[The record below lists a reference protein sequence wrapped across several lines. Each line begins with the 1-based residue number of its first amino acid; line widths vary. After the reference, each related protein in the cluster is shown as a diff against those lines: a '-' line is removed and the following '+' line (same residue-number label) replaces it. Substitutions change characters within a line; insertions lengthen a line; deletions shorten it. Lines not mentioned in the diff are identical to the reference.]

1 MTNVICVSGRACES
15 LCAPSLRIALE
26 LANDITHRERV
37 AQEARPED
45 CICKRTVVRA
55 AAAAWLA
62 GAFRPESVSEEA
74 QLPGDP

>member
-37 AQEARPED
+37 AQEAR
-45 CICKRTVVRA
+45 RRLHMQTRGRA
-55 AAAAWLA
+55 RSRRSLA
-62 GAFRPESVSEEA
+62 SLSLRPESVSEEA